1 VVAFIVIGVV
11 GLALLAL
18 SLVAGEVLDG
28 ALDGLGGDWLS
39 GAAVAGFLAA
49 FGFGGALA
57 LNAGTGTGVA
67 TLVGLGA
74 GAAAGGV
81 AGWLTSTLSKDDGD
95 ATPRSADLTGRE
107 GTVIS
112 AVPSDGYG
120 EVSVVVSGHI
130 TKLNARA
137 VEPLAVGT
145 PVRVS
150 AVLSPTAV
158 QVTRR

>member
-1 VVAFIVIGVV
+1 VVAFLVIGGV
-11 GLALLAL
+11 GIALLGV
-18 SLVAGEVLDG
+18 SFVAGELLDGVLDG
-28 ALDGLGGDWLS
+28 IGGDWLS
-39 GAAVAGFLAA
+39 GAAIAGFLAA

-57 LNAGTGTGVA
+57 LNAGAGTGVA
-67 TLVGLGA
+67 ALVGLV
-74 GAAAGGV
+74 AGGV
-81 AGWLTSTLSKDDGD
+81 AGGFAGWLTTTLQKDGGD
-95 ATPRSADLTGRE
+95 ATPRSSDLTGRE

-112 AVPSDGYG
+112 AVPADGYG

-130 TKLNARA
+130 TKLNARGDEA
-137 VEPLAVGT
+137 LAVGT